1 MSNPETTPFDQ
12 LALFSGAP
20 QHDNFHRFKD
30 LVPTRKMDASKKPFA
45 FPKGDV
51 MVLPSDYEFDGKT
64 KSTEAFFTETDTTA
78 LLVLKDGAVRY
89 ERYALTSGAD
99 VHWISWS
106 VSKSFVSALV
116 GIAVKEG
123 HIRSIEDA
131 ISEYVPVPPGS
142 AYFGVT
148 IKQVLQMSSGA
159 RWNED
164 YSDPNCD
171 IFRLAAAMGGAMSL
185 EEFVAGMVPECKPG
199 TVCRYNSGETQ
210 ALGSLLV
217 HATKRSLS
225 DYMQEK
231 LFEPLGMNMPGY
243 WLIDKT
249 GMEMA
254 FAGLNLVARDFIKL
268 GQLYLNKGVWEG
280 KQVVPAAWVQASV
293 TPDAPH
299 LMPGN
304 PLLNDHALPFG
315 YGYQW
320 WIPDDQCGEFAAIG
334 IYNQIVYV
342 DRSRG
347 VVIYK
352 QSSNRTYG
360 TSKDE
365 ATNREVE
372 SIEFLR
378 AIAREFDRA

>member
-12 LALFSGAP
+12 LALFSGAT
-20 QHDNFHRFKD
+20 QHDNFCRFKD
-30 LVPTRKMDASKKPFA
+30 LVPTSKMAASTKPFT
-45 FPKGDV
+45 FPTGKA
-51 MVLPSDYEFDGKT
+51 MVLPSAYEFEGKT
-64 KSTEAFFTETDTTA
+64 RSTEEFFTATDTTA

-89 ERYALTSGAD
+89 ERYALTGGAD

-116 GIAVKEG
+116 GIAVGEG

-131 ISEYVPVPPGS
+131 ISDYIPVPPGS
-142 AYFGVT
+142 AYFGVS
-148 IKQVLQMSSGA
+148 IKMVLQMSSGA

-171 IFRLAAAMGGAMSL
+171 VFRLAAAMGGAMSL
-185 EEFVAGMVPECKPG
+185 EEFVAGMAPESKPG

-225 DYMQEK
+225 DYMHEK
-231 LFEPLGMNMPGY
+231 LFEPLGMNRPGY

-268 GQLYLNKGVWEG
+268 GELYRNNGVWEG
-280 KQVVPAAWVQASV
+280 KQVVPEAWVKASV

-299 LMPGN
+299 LMAGK

-320 WIPDDQCGEFAAIG
+320 WIPEGPCGEFVALG
-334 IYNQIVYV
+334 IYNQLVYA

-352 QSSNRTYG
+352 QSSNRAYG

-365 ATNREVE
+365 ATNRDVE
-372 SIEFLR
+372 SVEFVR
-378 AIAREFDRA
+378 AIARQFD